1 MSDSDATPIGNGD
14 ASLSDF
20 GALTWE
26 AKLLYCFSEPPLSI
40 DEMMDE
46 CLAGIQEM
54 ANDLGREGWELAGMS
69 PHGHA
74 GFFVSFRRRV
84 LKSDPGT
91 LQ

>member
-1 MSDSDATPIGNGD
+1 MAVRE
-14 ASLSDF
+14 
-20 GALTWE
+20 WE
-26 AKLLYCFSEPPLSI
+26 CKLEYHYLEPPLSI
-40 DEMMDE
+40 DETMNE
-46 CLAGIQEM
+46 CLAGIQER

-74 GFFVSFRRRV
+74 GFFVAFRRRV